1 MLDIVILWWDSKRE
15 SR

>member
-1 MLDIVILWWDSKRE
+1 MLDIVILWRDSKRE